1 MMLGT
6 AGGQVTAK
14 KENRSKRLQLTI
26 LESEAV
32 RDFVAEN
39 REKIAGLYSCFLE
52 GHEYRSLQRLNLE
65 NLADA
70 VTKESGQKVLAITI
84 KDSDFSDNYNGY
96 TYLDT
101 MKESAV
107 MNYLEETHDRYEK
120 RTFQGEPFLYEGEF
134 YR

>member
-1 MMLGT
+1 M
-6 AGGQVTAK
+6 
-14 KENRSKRLQLTI
+14 
-26 LESEAV
+26 
-32 RDFVAEN
+32 
-39 REKIAGLYSCFLE
+39 
-52 GHEYRSLQRLNLE
+52 NLE

-120 RTFQGEPFLYEGEF
+120 ELSKESLSCMKGILQMSHTEVHFSVTFPKETRNPFLIQTNCLRHFKRNTGMI
-134 YR
+134 

>member
-1 MMLGT
+1 M
-6 AGGQVTAK
+6 
-14 KENRSKRLQLTI
+14 QLTI

-101 MKESAV
+101 MRKHMTGMRKNFPRRAFPV
-107 MNYLEETHDRYEK
+107 
-120 RTFQGEPFLYEGEF
+120 
-134 YR
+134 